1 MSVRR
6 KRRGIYQELL
16 LAKQLLGRTVN
27 HYQSLSCGF
36 NVVTQLE
43 EPFLTAEFW
52 DYLLSGDCA
61 EKVSD
66 LDSIECRYIPPASQV
81 RRHSLLLI
89 NSCYQSAKK
98 IHFSFLS
105 LDFLTNGNFKCVSQ

>member
-66 LDSIECRYIPPASQV
+66 LDSIECRLSYKRQFQMRIAVILQATAIKSNFEEY
-81 RRHSLLLI
+81 LL
-89 NSCYQSAKK
+89 N
-98 IHFSFLS
+98 
-105 LDFLTNGNFKCVSQ
+105 T